1 MKNLQ
6 IVIAQALHSYEFE
19 HMEQS
24 ISKFISDTILEILV
38 NDGPFEKIDCYLY
51 SKKDS
56 KKILKSSIPYV
67 IAVLERAKYRVQK
80 AQQDNLSPL
89 YICLYVI
96 KKIEGFI
103 EYLNTKFQL

>member
-6 IVIAQALHSYEFE
+6 IVIAQALHSYELE
-19 HMEQS
+19 HIEQS
-24 ISKFISDTILEILV
+24 ISHEINNTILEIVV
-38 NDGPFEKIDCYLY
+38 NDESFEKIDCYLY

-56 KKILKSSIPYV
+56 KKILKSSIHYV

-103 EYLNTKFQL
+103 DYLNTKF

>member
-1 MKNLQ
+1 MKNLEV
-6 IVIAQALHSYEFE
+6 VIAQALHSYELE
-19 HMEQS
+19 HIEQS
-24 ISKFISDTILEILV
+24 ISKNINDAILKILV
-38 NDGPFEKIDCYLY
+38 DDGPFAKIDCYLY

-56 KKILKSSIPYV
+56 KKILKSSIHYV
-67 IAVLERAKYRVQK
+67 IALLERAKYRVQK
-80 AQQDNLSPL
+80 AQRDNLSPL

>member
-1 MKNLQ
+1 MNNLQ

-24 ISKFISDTILEILV
+24 ISKSISDTILEILV

-51 SKKDS
+51 SKK
-56 KKILKSSIPYV
+56 ILKSSIHYV

>member
-6 IVIAQALHSYEFE
+6 IVIAQALHSYELE

-24 ISKFISDTILEILV
+24 ISKYINDTILEILV

-51 SKKDS
+51 SKKDP
-56 KKILKSSIPYV
+56 KKILKSSIHYV
-67 IAVLERAKYRVQK
+67 IALLERAKYRVEK
-80 AQQDNLSPL
+80 AQQNNLSPL
-89 YICLYVI
+89 DICLYVV

-103 EYLNTKFQL
+103 DYLNTKF

>member
-24 ISKFISDTILEILV
+24 ISKSISDTILEILV
-38 NDGPFEKIDCYLY
+38 NDEPFEKIDCYLY

-56 KKILKSSIPYV
+56 KKILKSSIHYV
-67 IAVLERAKYRVQK
+67 IAVLERAKYKVQK
-80 AQQDNLSPL
+80 AQQDNLSLL

>member
-1 MKNLQ
+1 MMGLLKKL
-6 IVIAQALHSYEFE
+6 IVICIQ
-19 HMEQS
+19 
-24 ISKFISDTILEILV
+24 
-38 NDGPFEKIDCYLY
+38 
-51 SKKDS
+51 KKDS
-56 KKILKSSIPYV
+56 KKILKSSIHYV

>member
-1 MKNLQ
+1 MVYPMGGGKKNYKLTGK
-6 IVIAQALHSYEFE
+6 V
-19 HMEQS
+19 
-24 ISKFISDTILEILV
+24 
-38 NDGPFEKIDCYLY
+38 G

-56 KKILKSSIPYV
+56 KKILKSSIHYV

-103 EYLNTKFQL
+103 EYLNTKF